1 VSVDA
6 NSGLLSWTPGAS
18 AIGTNTITVKVSDD
32 GEPSLSSERTFSVVV
47 VSLPKLEINRVG
59 ESGNQLRISFD
70 SVNGKK
76 YQFESTD
83 NISPSVWTNV
93 GSALTGNGS
102 KLSITNTVTT
112 QKQKFFRLKLSQ

>member
-1 VSVDA
+1 
-6 NSGLLSWTPGAS
+6 
-18 AIGTNTITVKVSDD
+18 
-32 GEPSLSSERTFSVVV
+32 V
-47 VSLPKLEINRVG
+47 VSLPKLEISRVG

-112 QKQKFFRLKLSQ
+112 QKHKFFRLKLSQ